1 MATTIPQAPQNNTGN
16 VAPNPNAAWSSIL
29 PGFTGLTS
37 TATGNAGQA
46 LSGNVPTD
54 VINNIQN
61 QAAAWGV
68 SAGQPGFGSQSL
80 TSGQA
85 LKNLG
90 LTSLG
95 QQQTGQNDLLGLIGG
110 YSGTV
115 APTTG
120 QALQNNQ
127 FYSNLAQSGQEF
139 DANNALGQFNALINA
154 AGLFNPAG

>member
-1 MATTIPQAPQNNTGN
+1 MAATLSTPQPGN
-16 VAPNPNAAWSSIL
+16 VNPDPMAAWASIL
-29 PGFTGLTS
+29 PGFAGLTGK
-37 TATGNAGQA
+37 ATGNANAA
-46 LSGNVPTD
+46 LSGNVPQD
-54 VINNIQN
+54 VVNNIQN

-68 SAGQPGFGSQSL
+68 SSGMPGFGNQTL
-80 TSGQA
+80 TSQQA

-95 QQQTGQNDLLGLIGG
+95 QQQTGQNDLLGLLGG

-115 APTTG
+115 APSVG
-120 QALQNNQ
+120 QSLQNNQ

-139 DANNALGQFNALINA
+139 NANNALSQFNALINA